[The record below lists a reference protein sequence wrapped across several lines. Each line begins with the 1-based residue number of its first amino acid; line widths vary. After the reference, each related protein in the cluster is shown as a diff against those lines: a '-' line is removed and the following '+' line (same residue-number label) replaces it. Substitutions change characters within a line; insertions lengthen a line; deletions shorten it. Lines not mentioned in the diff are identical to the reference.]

1 MSGKIGLA
9 GLALALVAGSAA
21 AQGEPPNLAFALHL
35 RCLGVVSYDTAP
47 ITVDNALLVDIEGD
61 RGRIRMPRVL
71 RQPGGG
77 DVGWRPLH
85 EIKMDEHLIT
95 GHFAVSPWNWPSVV
109 IDRVSGHLDLVGFRG
124 YAFHGDCG
132 AYDPNDDRR
141 F

>member
-1 MSGKIGLA
+1 MSSKMGLA
-9 GLALALVAGSAA
+9 GVALALVAGAAA
-21 AQGEPPNLAFALHL
+21 AQGEPPSLAFDLHL
-35 RCLGVVSYDTAP
+35 RCLGVVSYATEP
-47 ITVDNALLVDIEGD
+47 ITVDNALLVDIDGD
-61 RGRIRMPRVL
+61 RGRIRMPRIL

-85 EIKMDEHLIT
+85 AIRVDQHLVS
-95 GHFAVSPWNWPSVV
+95 GHFDITPWNRPSVV

-124 YAFHGDCG
+124 YAFHGDCA